1 MKNERMIEKALATVG
16 MGLPEMISE
25 VDALVFADEEILNG
39 HLAAK
44 DRRAARFEQKKD
56 QKKRNKRLYDPSNVT
71 HWGKKAAYNVFRG
84 ITPVFHGEDE
94 PVAFIKK
101 SRKNGTKQLLDKIDN
116 RKIRH
121 ENKVRYEK
129 LPEFEAEERI
139 PDFEELYTDSNFEV
153 WYDFNLYNEKN
164 LRLMERTVLL
174 DHDDFWWRQY
184 LSKNWKMVDSDNGEI
199 VVRDR
204 GNYCNSLEEDDR
216 VYLQLHAARKMMRMR
231 NRIEEIKAEKG
242 RLLEEYANKI
252 KALNKDLCALEGILE
267 GM

>member
-1 MKNERMIEKALATVG
+1 MNNTRMIEMALAQAG

-25 VDALVFADEEILNG
+25 VDALVFADEEILSG

-44 DRRAARFEQKKD
+44 DRRAARFERNKD

-71 HWGKKAAYNVFRG
+71 HWSKKAEYNVFRG

-121 ENKVRYEK
+121 EK
-129 LPEFEAEERI
+129 LPEFEAEEYI
-139 PDFEELYTDSNFEV
+139 PDFKGWYCDYVMWSEV
-153 WYDFNLYNEKN
+153 FTSHEDLIDEDTK
-164 LRLMERTVLL
+164 
-174 DHDDFWWRQY
+174 WWHQY
-184 LSKNWKMVDSDNGEI
+184 IDKNWRMVDSDNGEI

-216 VYLQLHAARKMMRMR
+216 VYLQLYTVRRLIRK
-231 NRIEEIKAEKG
+231 RIREIGDEKI
-242 RLLEEYANKI
+242 RLLEECADKI
-252 KALNKDLCALEGILE
+252 EALNKEFRVLLN